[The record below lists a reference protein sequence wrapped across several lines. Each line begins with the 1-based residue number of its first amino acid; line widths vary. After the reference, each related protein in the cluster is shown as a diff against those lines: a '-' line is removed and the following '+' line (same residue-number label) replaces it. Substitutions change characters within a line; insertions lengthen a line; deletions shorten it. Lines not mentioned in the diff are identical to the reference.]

1 MHCKKN
7 KLDWVHVKKVMYQ
20 TSNKGQRCQ
29 QLKLR
34 ESYEKTWSKYKPPI
48 KDPNGQSK

>member
-1 MHCKKN
+1 
-7 KLDWVHVKKVMYQ
+7 VKKVMYQ

-34 ESYEKTWSKYKPPI
+34 ESYEKT
-48 KDPNGQSK
+48 